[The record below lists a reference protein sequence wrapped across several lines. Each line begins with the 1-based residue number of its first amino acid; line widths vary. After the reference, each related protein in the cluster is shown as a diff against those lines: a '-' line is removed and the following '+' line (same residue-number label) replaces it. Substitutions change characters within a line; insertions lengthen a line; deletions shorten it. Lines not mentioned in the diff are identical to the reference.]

1 MTVSGRDRWSA
12 VGLAAIAL
20 GYLLAG
26 RGYALDTLATPGPGV
41 FPLAGGLALL
51 ALAAWQF
58 ATAGRV
64 ARPPTGDARSA
75 SAPGDAAVALT
86 TADASAV
93 APGADVHETSRR
105 RAPLVMV
112 AVLILYAAALPVV
125 GFLLASF
132 ILVVVAARLT
142 GLPGWW
148 RPAALA
154 LGVVAVSRVVFVTWL
169 GVPLP

>member
-12 VGLAAIAL
+12 VGLAVIAL

-26 RGYALDTLATPGPGV
+26 RGYALDTLASPGPGV

-51 ALAAWQF
+51 ALATWQF
-58 ATAGRV
+58 AAAGRI
-64 ARPPTGDARSA
+64 ARPPTADARGT
-75 SAPGDAAVALT
+75 SAPSEAAAALATAATAAVA
-86 TADASAV
+86 
-93 APGADVHETSRR
+93 PRADVHDASRR
-105 RAPLVMV
+105 RAPLVMA
-112 AVLILYAAALPVV
+112 AVLVLYAAALPVV
-125 GFLLASF
+125 GFPVASF
-132 ILVVVAARLT
+132 VLVVVAARLM

-154 LGVVAVSRVVFVTWL
+154 LAVVAVSRVVFVTWL

>member
-12 VGLAAIAL
+12 VGLAVIAL

-26 RGYALDTLATPGPGV
+26 RGYALDTLASPGPGV

-51 ALAAWQF
+51 CVAAWQF
-58 ATAGRV
+58 ATAGRI
-64 ARPPTGDARSA
+64 ARPPTADARGVSE
-75 SAPGDAAVALT
+75 PGDAGAALA
-86 TADASAV
+86 TAETSAV
-93 APGADVHETSRR
+93 APRADVHETSRR
-105 RAPLVMV
+105 RAPLVMAV
-112 AVLILYAAALPVV
+112 ALVLYAAIMPVL

-132 ILVVVAARLT
+132 VLVVVAARLM

-148 RPAALA
+148 KPVALA
-154 LGVVAVSRVVFVTWL
+154 LGVVAVSRVVFATWL